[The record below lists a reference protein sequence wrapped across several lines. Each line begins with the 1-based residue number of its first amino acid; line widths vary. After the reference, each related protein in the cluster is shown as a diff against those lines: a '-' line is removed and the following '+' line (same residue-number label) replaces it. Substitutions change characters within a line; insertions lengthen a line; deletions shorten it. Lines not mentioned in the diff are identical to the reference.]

1 MATSKRWLAVLAAIV
16 VFGAVLCG
24 TADQWGLQQRVTEID
39 HDADGVEHAIEEWF
53 GTADDTDDT
62 DGDGVSDYTEI
73 FELSSDPLVADGEM
87 DSDGDGIPNAQ
98 EVALGTSPSKR
109 DTDGD
114 GLADGDEVHYATE
127 PLVYDSDAD
136 GVRDG
141 YEVQLGTDPCV
152 PQEMF
157 TVSVAD
163 EEVHLDMTLGG
174 EYAETVGIAPTAH
187 DRLFSKNPA
196 GALSQ
201 AYDVTVDG
209 TFKSGTV
216 SFALETGCVSPTV
229 YYFNQ
234 ATQSLEPIETTVQDG
249 VADAVITQTGTYIL
263 LDRTVYE
270 SSFVWEDRFGL
281 ASVYEGLEVVFVI
294 DDSSSMNTT
303 DPNEQRLSV
312 TDDLIGR
319 LPADCR
325 VGMVRFSDEAT
336 VLSSPTADREA
347 VKACL
352 TTTHFVSSGTTAF
365 YAGVQTAL
373 GLYNTEYDRTKKVM
387 IVLSDGQ
394 PIDDALRAETIAQ
407 VKEQG
412 IQTYTV
418 ALGGTFFGIH
428 QVLEEY
434 TDAVGGTYYTAK
446 TADELT
452 VVYDTLADA
461 INLIDDT
468 DGDGIPDYY
477 EDRLVSFIGIPIELD
492 KTKADTDGDGV
503 PDGEEVKVELVYSDD
518 GTHVYVKG
526 TLLSDPTLDDTD
538 GDGIPDSEDDLP
550 YDNTYTA
557 TVTTEYSTSS
567 MIVEMDYTWFFA
579 DNTVYNPLLSETSAL
594 FTTMAYE
601 LSTMRICD
609 AAREE
614 SAYVD
619 QLSQLLAYFGMEHP
633 QTYALSTDYTDND
646 ISEVTVGYR
655 HVRCDGALRTVL
667 AVVVRGTNT
676 TIEEWSSNFDIG
688 DLSKDTDTDDW
699 LNTDHHKGF
708 DVAANRIA
716 DFVEQYIET
725 HGLYRD
731 QLVYWVSGH
740 SRGAGIANILGAN
753 LEKAGKTAFTYTFA
767 SPNTTL
773 AKDAASYR
781 TIFNIINEDDFVP
794 CLPSDTWGYSRYG
807 VSTKAVSVRE
817 SYESRWETFTGI
829 LDYDAKSNLKDYA
842 ATIAG
847 VLKKGTDPRVD
858 CYRYTCACHGDG
870 SNDTVTITNGG
881 MTQSSRE
888 KAIAKIPANALS
900 SCIITR
906 YDGNLLGGWDFDVC
920 QTPSYF
926 MQLLAAFMGG
936 EVDAYRF
943 AVELDVAPRYESA
956 KSALIEIGV
965 GGVKHP
971 HYPETYCMLAGVLT
985 ADAF

>member
-1 MATSKRWLAVLAAIV
+1 M
-16 VFGAVLCG
+16 
-24 TADQWGLQQRVTEID
+24 QQRAPQTD
-39 HDADGVEHAIEEWF
+39 HDHDGVERVVEEWF
-53 GTADDTDDT
+53 GTADDTEDT

-73 FELSSDPLVADGEM
+73 FELSSDPLTADGEA
-87 DSDGDGIPNAQ
+87 DDDGDGVSNAQ
-98 EVALGTSPSKR
+98 ETVLGTSPSKR

-114 GLADGDEVHYATE
+114 GLADGDEARYASD

-152 PQEMF
+152 FQDTFEVSAADEAVRIEL
-157 TVSVAD
+157 TVDGEHAETLSVAP
-163 EEVHLDMTLGG
+163 
-174 EYAETVGIAPTAH
+174 TVY
-187 DRLFSKNPA
+187 DRLFTDEIA
-196 GALSQ
+196 GTLSP

-209 TFKSGTV
+209 TFENGTV
-216 SFALETGCVSPTV
+216 SFSLNTACVSPTV
-229 YYFNQ
+229 YYFSQ
-234 ATQSLEPIETTVQDG
+234 ASQTLEPIETTVHDG
-249 VADAVITQTGTYIL
+249 AADAVITQTGTYIL

-270 SSFVWEDRFGL
+270 SSFVWEDRFGS
-281 ASVYEGLEVVFVI
+281 ASVYAGMEVVFVI
-294 DDSSSMNTT
+294 DDSSSMKTT
-303 DPNEQRLSV
+303 DPDARRLAVSC
-312 TDDLIGR
+312 DLIDR
-319 LPADCR
+319 LPAVCR
-325 VGMVRFSDEAT
+325 IGAVRFSNEAT
-336 VLSSPTADREA
+336 ALSLPTADREA

-352 TTTHFVSSGTTAF
+352 TTTQFISNGTTAL
-365 YAGVQTAL
+365 YEGIQTAL
-373 GLYNTEYDRTKKVM
+373 GLYDTEHAQTQKVM

-394 PIDDALRAETIAQ
+394 PTDDTLRDETIAQ
-407 VKEQG
+407 IKAQG
-412 IQTYTV
+412 VQVYTV
-418 ALGGTFFGIH
+418 ALGGMFFGAH
-428 QVLEEY
+428 RVLGDY
-434 TDAVGGTYYTAK
+434 VDAVGGVCYTAQ

-452 VVYDTLADA
+452 VVYDTLADV
-461 INLIDDT
+461 INLTDDT

-477 EDRLVSFIGIPIELD
+477 EDHAVSFGGVPIALD
-492 KTKADTDGDGV
+492 KTKADTDGDGI
-503 PDGEEVKVELVYSDD
+503 PDGEEVKVELVYSED

-538 GDGIPDSEDDLP
+538 GDGIPDQEDDLP
-550 YDNTYTA
+550 YDNTFTA

-567 MIVEMDYTWFFA
+567 MIVEMDYAWFFG
-579 DNTVYNPLLSETSAL
+579 DNTVYHPLLSETSAL
-594 FTTMAYE
+594 LATMAYE
-601 LSTMRICD
+601 KSEMLICD

-614 SAYVD
+614 STGID
-619 QLSQLLAYFGMEHP
+619 RLSQLLAYFGMEHP
-633 QTYALSTDYTDND
+633 QTYALNTAYTDND

-655 HVRCDGALRTVL
+655 HVRYDGALRTVL
-667 AVVVRGTNT
+667 AVVVRGTNA

-716 DFVEQYIET
+716 AFVERYIEE
-725 HGLYRD
+725 HGLYRE

-740 SRGAGIANILGAN
+740 SRGAGIANILGAD

-781 TIFNIINEDDFVP
+781 TIFNVINEDDFVP
-794 CLPSDTWGYSRYG
+794 CLPSDAWGYTRYG

-829 LDYDAKSNLKDYA
+829 LDYDSKSNLKAYA
-842 ATIAG
+842 ATIAEI
-847 VLKKGTDPRVD
+847 LKKGDDPRVD

-870 SNDTVTITNGG
+870 TNDTITITNSGL
-881 MTQSSRE
+881 TQSSRE
-888 KAIAKIPANALS
+888 NAIAKIPANALP

-906 YDGNLLGGWDFDVC
+906 YDGGLLGGWDFDVC

-926 MQLLAAFMGG
+926 MQVLAAFMGG

-943 AVELDVAPRYESA
+943 AVELNVAPRYESA